1 LRAVKEFDVYDQVRV
16 AEICLVLDAVVSKKF
31 MELEFIKYIGLECPN
46 THLRS
51 YYNKMEEFIRDEK
64 LHIYFFQ
71 DNLVGSML
79 S

>member
-1 LRAVKEFDVYDQVRV
+1 LRAVKEFDVDDQVRV
-16 AEICLVLDAVVSKKF
+16 AEICLVLDVVVSKNF
-31 MELEFIKYIGLECPN
+31 RELEFIKYVGLECPN

-51 YYNKMEEFIRDEK
+51 YYNKMEEVIHDEK
-64 LHIYFFQ
+64 LHIHFFQ